1 VARCGQAESGGAHLA
16 IFIQNREELAQRLII
31 MNRQEGWSIR
41 ALARHFAVSRNLVRR
56 ILRKH
61 EQRRDQGHDI
71 LLKDRP
77 VHQTERAGKLD
88 AYQETI
94 QRLLEKYPRITG
106 QRLWEEL
113 RDAGYDGGISILR
126 DRLRRL
132 RPRPKKTPVIRF
144 ETGAGLQGQMDWSPY
159 TIKFLKTGKA
169 TVQCFSYILGFSRRH
184 FIDFTPRRDFFTL
197 IRRHLEAFSH
207 FAGTPAQCLY
217 DSEKTVVL
225 RWEAGRPVI
234 NPAFSA
240 FITHYRCRP
249 IICRRGRA
257 ETKGKIE
264 RPFQYVEGNLLG
276 GREFQ
281 DLDDLRACARWW
293 LREKSDSHQH
303 DTTGR
308 PPLELFLEQEL
319 SALTPLPLHPYD
331 CAEVALRVCDLEG
344 CLEFETNRYPVPY
357 EHVADILTLKA
368 TEQEILI
375 YSPELDLI
383 VRHERG
389 PAGARLSLDGAA
401 IHGGKTIRYGLE
413 PVREQFLELGDEADE
428 FLRGLQQTHS
438 KNPGFHARYI
448 LHLKER
454 YHSDDI
460 NRALGHACRYHA
472 YDGKAIERILTAKST
487 PRTLESIRN
496 ERASEQLRAALPK
509 INQRSLAEYSVLF
522 TLPHHPED
530 HHEDPGPNDQDQD
543 LSQNIEAQPDGEYS
557 G

>member
-1 VARCGQAESGGAHLA
+1 VA
-16 IFIQNREELAQRLII
+16 IFIQSREELEQRLVI
-31 MNRQEGWSIR
+31 MKMQEGWSIR

-56 ILRKH
+56 ILRNH
-61 EQRRDQGHDI
+61 DNLRDQGHDI
-71 LLKDRP
+71 LLTDR
-77 VHQTERAGKLD
+77 RARPTKRSKKLD
-88 AYQETI
+88 PFEETI
-94 QRLLEKYPRITG
+94 KRLLEKYPRITG
-106 QRLWEEL
+106 QRLFEEL
-113 RDAGYDGGISILR
+113 SAAGYDGGISILR
-126 DRLRRL
+126 DRLRSL
-132 RPRPKKTPVIRF
+132 RPAPKKTPVIRF
-144 ETGAGLQGQMDWSPY
+144 ETGPGLQGQMDWSPY

-197 IRRHLEAFSH
+197 IRRHQDAFSH
-207 FAGTPAQCLY
+207 FTGTPAQCLY

-234 NPAFSA
+234 NPAFSGFA
-240 FITHYRCRP
+240 THYRIRP

-264 RPFQYVEGNLLG
+264 RPFQYVEGNLLC

-293 LREKSDSHQH
+293 MREKSDIHRH
-303 DTTGR
+303 ETTGR

-319 SALTPLPLHPYD
+319 PALTGLPLHPYD

-344 CLEFETNRYPVPY
+344 CIEFETNRYPVPY
-357 EHVADILTLKA
+357 EHVADILTMKA
-368 TEQEILI
+368 TEHEILI

-383 VRHERG
+383 VRHERA
-389 PAGARLSLDGAA
+389 PAGAKLSLDGAA
-401 IHGGKTIRYGLE
+401 VHRVKTIRYGLE
-413 PVREQFLELGDEADE
+413 PVREQFLKLGEDAGE
-428 FLRGLQQTHS
+428 FLRGLQLTHS

-472 YDGKAIERILTAKST
+472 YDCKAVERILATKAS
-487 PRTLESIRN
+487 PRTLEAIRN
-496 ERASEQLRAALPK
+496 ERAAEQLRAALPK
-509 INQRSLAEYSVLF
+509 INQRSLADYSVLF
-522 TLPHHPED
+522 TLPNHPED
-530 HHEDPGPNDQDQD
+530 NPHEDPGLNDKDPD
-543 LSQNIEAQPDGEYS
+543 VSQNIEAQPDDERS
-557 G
+557 R

>member
-1 VARCGQAESGGAHLA
+1 MAV
-16 IFIQNREELAQRLII
+16 FIQNREEFEQRLVI
-31 MNRQEGWSIR
+31 MKTQEGWSIR
-41 ALARHFAVSRNLVRR
+41 ALVRHFAVSRNLVRR
-56 ILRKH
+56 ILKKH
-61 EQRRDQGHDI
+61 DNLRDQGHDI
-71 LLKDRP
+71 LLTDRP
-77 VHQTERAGKLD
+77 VRKTERASKLD
-88 AYQETI
+88 SYEETLK
-94 QRLLEKYPRITG
+94 RLLEKYPRITG
-106 QRLWEEL
+106 QRLFEEL
-113 RDAGYDGGISILR
+113 RDTGYDGGISILR

-132 RPRPKKTPVIRF
+132 RPAPKKTPVIRF
-144 ETGAGLQGQMDWSPY
+144 ETGPGLQGQMDWSPY

-197 IRRHLEAFSH
+197 IRRHQDAFAH
-207 FAGTPAQCLY
+207 FTGTPAQCLY

-234 NPAFSA
+234 NPAFSGFA
-240 FITHYRCRP
+240 THYRIRP

-281 DLDDLRACARWW
+281 DLDDLRACVRWW
-293 LREKSDSHQH
+293 MRKRSDIHRH
-303 DTTGR
+303 ETTGR

-319 SALTPLPLHPYD
+319 PALTGLPLHPYD

-368 TEQEILI
+368 TEHEILI

-383 VRHERG
+383 VRHERA
-389 PAGARLSLDGAA
+389 PAGARLSLDGTA

-413 PVREQFLELGDEADE
+413 PVREQFLELGEDAGE
-428 FLRGLQQTHS
+428 FLRGLQLTHS

-448 LHLKER
+448 LHMKER

-460 NRALGHACRYHA
+460 NRALGHAGRYHA
-472 YDGKAIERILTAKST
+472 YDCKAVERILATKAS
-487 PRTLESIRN
+487 PRTLEAIRN
-496 ERASEQLRAALPK
+496 ERAAEQLRAALPK
-509 INQRSLAEYSVLF
+509 INQRSLADYSVLF
-522 TLPHHPED
+522 TLPNHPED
-530 HHEDPGPNDQDQD
+530 NPHEDPGRNDKDPD
-543 LSQNIEAQPDGEYS
+543 VSPNIEAQPDDECS
-557 G
+557 R

>member
-1 VARCGQAESGGAHLA
+1 MV
-16 IFIQNREELAQRLII
+16 IFIQSRQELEQRLVI
-31 MNRQEGWSIR
+31 MKTQEGWSIR
-41 ALARHFAVSRNLVRR
+41 ALARHFAISRNMVRR
-56 ILRKH
+56 ILKNH
-61 EQRRDQGHDI
+61 DNLRDQGHDI
-71 LLKDRP
+71 LLTDR
-77 VHQTERAGKLD
+77 RARPTQRSGKLD
-88 AYQETI
+88 PFEETLK
-94 QRLLEKYPRITG
+94 RLLEKYPRITG
-106 QRLWEEL
+106 QRLFEEL

-132 RPRPKKTPVIRF
+132 RPTPKKTPVIRF
-144 ETGAGLQGQMDWSPY
+144 ETGPGLQGQMDWSPY

-197 IRRHLEAFSH
+197 IRRHQDAFSH
-207 FAGTPAQCLY
+207 FTGTPAQCLY

-234 NPAFSA
+234 NPAFSGFA
-240 FITHYRCRP
+240 THYRIRP

-264 RPFQYVEGNLLG
+264 RPFQYVEGNLLC

-293 LREKSDSHQH
+293 MREKSDIHRH
-303 DTTGR
+303 ETTGR

-319 SALTPLPLHPYD
+319 PALTGLPLHPYD

-344 CLEFETNRYPVPY
+344 CIEFETNRYPVPY
-357 EHVADILTLKA
+357 EHVADILTMKA
-368 TEQEILI
+368 TEHEILI

-383 VRHERG
+383 VRHERA
-389 PAGARLSLDGAA
+389 PAGAKLSLDGAA
-401 IHGGKTIRYGLE
+401 VHGVKTIRYGLE
-413 PVREQFLELGDEADE
+413 PVREQFLKLGEDAGE
-428 FLRGLQQTHS
+428 FLRGLQLTHS

-472 YDGKAIERILTAKST
+472 YDCKAVERILATKAR
-487 PRTLESIRN
+487 PRTLEAIRN
-496 ERASEQLRAALPK
+496 ERAAEQLRAALPK
-509 INQRSLAEYSVLF
+509 INQRSLADYSVLF
-522 TLPHHPED
+522 TLPNHPED
-530 HHEDPGPNDQDQD
+530 NPHEDPGLNDKDPD
-543 LSQNIEAQPDGEYS
+543 VSQNIEAQPDDECS
-557 G
+557 R

>member
-1 VARCGQAESGGAHLA
+1 MTREEQQPMA
-16 IFIQNREELAQRLII
+16 IIIQNRTDLERRLIF
-31 MNRQEGWSIR
+31 MKTREGWSIR
-41 ALARHFAVSRNLVRR
+41 ALARHFTISRNMVRR

-61 EQRRDQGHDI
+61 EKLRDEGHDI
-71 LLKDRP
+71 LLKEHP
-77 VHQTERAGKLD
+77 VRKEKRAGKLD
-88 AYQETI
+88 AYEETLK
-94 QRLLEKYPRITG
+94 RLLEKYPRISG
-106 QRLWEEL
+106 QRLFEEL

-126 DRLRRL
+126 DRLRHL
-132 RPRPKKTPVIRF
+132 RPGPKKTPIVRF
-144 ETGAGLQGQMDWSPY
+144 ETEAGLQGQMDWSPY
-159 TIKFLKTGKA
+159 TVKFLKTGKA
-169 TVQCFSYILGFSRRH
+169 VVQCFSYILGFSRRH

-197 IRRHLEAFSH
+197 IRRHRDAFSH

-264 RPFQYVEGNLLG
+264 RPFQYVEGNLLC

-293 LREKSDSHQH
+293 LREKSDLHRH
-303 DTTGR
+303 ETTGR

-319 SALTPLPLHPYD
+319 SALAPLPLHPYD

-344 CLEFETNRYPVPY
+344 YIEFETNRYPVPY
-357 EHVADILTLKA
+357 EHVADILTMKA
-368 TEQEILI
+368 TEQEVLI

-383 VRHERG
+383 VRHERA
-389 PAGARLSLDGAA
+389 PAGARLSLPGAA
-401 IHGGKTIRYGLE
+401 VHGIKTIRYGLE
-413 PVREQFLELGDEADE
+413 PVREQFLELGEHAED
-428 FLRGLQQTHS
+428 FLRGLQLVHG

-460 NRALGHACRYHA
+460 NMALGHACRYHA
-472 YDGKAIERILTAKST
+472 HDCKAVERILSAKAR
-487 PRTLESIRN
+487 PGTLEAIRN
-496 ERASEQLRAALPK
+496 EQAAEQLLAALPK
-509 INQRSLAEYSVLF
+509 INQRSLTDYAVLL
-522 TLPHHPED
+522 TLSNHQEDNPHENTGQD
-530 HHEDPGPNDQDQD
+530 NKDQV
-543 LSQNIEAQPDGEYS
+543 LSQNTETQPDDERS
-557 G
+557 R